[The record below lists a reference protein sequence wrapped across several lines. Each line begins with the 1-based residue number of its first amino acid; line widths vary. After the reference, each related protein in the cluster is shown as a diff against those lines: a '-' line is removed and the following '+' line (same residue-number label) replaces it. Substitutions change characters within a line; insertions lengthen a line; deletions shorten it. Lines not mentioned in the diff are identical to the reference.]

1 MEILFEYLGEILL
14 GLELIL
20 LKIFGKTKTEEEIKQ
35 ARLAKLEKKAAK
47 AVAKADADLVEIEKI
62 KKGG

>member
-1 MEILFEYLGEILL
+1 MDIIFEYLGEILL

-20 LKIFGKTKTEEEIKQ
+20 LKVFGKTKTAEEIKQ
-35 ARLAKLEKKAAK
+35 ARLKKLEKKAAK
-47 AVAKADADLVEIEKI
+47 AVAKADADIAMINEI